1 MTDKKALFVKGYFR
15 NKLLRKTI
23 TFIMLL
29 LFNFNIFAEVVP
41 DPASIG
47 TRATKTASGIDQLD
61 IAAPNKNGT
70 SYNSLKELQ
79 VSEQG
84 LILNNNKDIVA
95 NTKIAGYVARN
106 RNLDNSIAANL
117 IITEVT
123 GKNRTNINGTVEVA
137 GKKADLVMANRNGV
151 YVNGGNF
158 LNTDRVTLTTGS
170 LEMKNGDLVTI
181 NVSQGQIGIGE
192 KGLNALNLTELELLG
207 KTIDVSGV
215 IKASKET
222 RLLVSAGG
230 QTYEYKTKEV
240 KSKGETYKGIAID
253 GKSVGS
259 MYAGKIDIIS
269 NDKGAGVNTKG
280 DLVSVDDIVIT
291 ANGDITTAQVDSG
304 KDLKYK
310 TTQKVKMNG
319 KTTVAKKV
327 KVKARETEINAK
339 VVTGYL
345 EKALGKKSL
354 DIESEKTNITA
365 KIEAQGKIKINSN
378 QIQNSGEIFAT
389 EKINIAGN
397 KLNNNNGEI
406 RSNQKIEINAKETS
420 NVKGYILSDGLTK
433 EDVKKE
439 ENKNQKDVEDDKN
452 KEKGISITG
461 DLDNTE
467 GVIRGREV
475 NLGNVI
481 GNNKG
486 KIDSLGALA
495 FNGKIIV
502 NKGGL
507 ITGNIQELNT
517 DKLEND
523 GGKLLSTG
531 KISGRVKEISNKNGE
546 ILGTETV
553 KLIGDKLDNFS
564 GLIKSNGKIALDI
577 KETSNIKGYILSD
590 GLTKEDIK
598 KEENKNQKDIE
609 DDKNKEKGINI
620 TGDLDN
626 TEGVIRG
633 REVNL
638 GNVIG
643 NNKGKID
650 SLGALSFNGKIIV
663 NKGGLITGNIQ
674 KLNIDKLI
682 NDGGKLV
689 STEKISGTV
698 KEISNKNGE
707 ILGVQTVTLVGDK
720 LNNLSGV
727 IRSYGKVKL
736 NEKDVSNVEGY
747 ILSDGI
753 TKEQA
758 KNWKVEEKVTEESK
772 ENKKDIKEKQEKKEQ
787 TTGTLLNL
795 GRLDNTKGIIASL
808 SQTTVNTEKITNEDG
823 KIVSRGAVELT
834 TPNEYEYRGLVEGD
848 YSTTLNAKKIII
860 NSNIDRKNTLNL
872 ISKEKIALGQSIRAR
887 ILSIAIQTDLRNAK
901 DISATNLLSITAKN
915 IENSGNIYSDGNIY
929 LEAKNGDLINKDGGS
944 IKADKQVYIE
954 VKNGRVVNGTAKYL
968 SGAYRREDGVLV
980 DNRQIKEEKPS
991 IIAGKTETII
1001 NAKDLIN
1008 TSQIGKTGQGI
1019 TYIKLTGNAVNAS
1032 IGNNIAKIEGQK
1044 VSVEGDK
1051 GVTNTGAIISGTE
1064 ITRVIAEKG
1073 KILNESSIVSGS
1085 TENIR
1090 NIGKIEGNGIV
1101 YLEGKEIENIAGN
1114 IGGAGGTILKST
1126 EGNIEDKTI
1135 TLVDNRKGVTET
1147 YTEMREVKPERKWWR
1162 RRKENEKPEPKKYV
1176 QVQVYKY
1183 WDTVNKTKTVS
1194 GIIGNGKDTIL
1205 DSAKDLILESSDIR
1219 AKDDI
1224 VLNAKNYLLML
1235 STVDTEY
1242 KFRTETT
1249 SKRKW
1254 GRKKTTTKTWI
1265 EDNVYANPVELTS
1278 GGYILINYRGKG
1290 KPADNKGVFAQGV
1303 NFNAKKGIIA
1313 QSDGNIYIQGVK
1325 DKLNSIY
1332 DSHTTKSF
1340 IGIKYKRTSD
1350 YVSDNS
1356 EKYKHS
1362 QLYGDAGVTLDS
1374 QGKLRIQGVD
1384 IQTIGPVYL
1393 KGVKGVEILSGNE
1406 VSSKYEVH
1414 TSKSLKI
1421 GSDKSG
1427 LFKGLKIE
1435 QDKNTKEM
1443 DTIKSVGSIINSKGS
1458 TVTIEGDSVVSVGS
1472 KIGAA
1477 DDIKLIGKN
1486 GVIIKDGE
1494 NFAKIREQNEKMRAG
1509 MFTSLSLKNL
1519 SAGIGV
1525 EGTYNK
1531 SNEGK
1536 TIVTPEKNTLVTNKN
1551 IYIRSS
1557 EGNVLLQGDFGA
1569 KENIGITAEKGK
1581 IYIKDSK
1588 SEILTDSKNINARM
1602 ALALGINLGGF
1613 KDTLKSYKNQLK
1625 ALKEIPNLGRV
1636 ISFTRDM
1643 AKGKSLLESLEGK
1656 ENTINAMNNLFAG
1669 PSSGGVSA
1677 GLDLTGSINAAK
1689 STGKYL
1695 QNITT
1700 NIRAGKDIAFKSK
1713 EFETEGS
1720 FIRAEND
1727 LSIDASKILI
1737 QASADKYATNSKNM
1751 GANFGVTLMGIE
1763 GVSGG
1768 LNYGQ
1773 MNSKGTLYNNAQI
1786 QAGNKLIVKADNM
1799 TIRGGR
1805 LEGKHTDVDV
1815 KKNLLIESL
1824 QDSEEMKQVGTNV
1837 GYSLKYGKD
1846 KDGNP
1851 DNRNN
1856 GNLGLSYGER
1866 KKLWVKEQSGIIGR
1880 ESIKVKVG
1888 GKLSLIGSIIANVD
1902 DKGNDKGNLTLSYG
1916 KLEVKD
1922 LDSYDKQINVNGSVE
1937 LNQRSKDNNKEL
1949 VLKENK
1955 EKDKKDKKDND
1966 NSDNSNNNL
1975 KKSKNSNDNKG
1986 EDVEERDN
1994 KVDETYGIGIEGS
2007 DKRKITRATIG
2018 KGVINGKEEVVGVNR
2033 DIGKSDEITKDINVK
2048 KVEIEYKSE
2057 RNSWGDFGK
2066 IMASDAGVIGNFL
2079 DDFNE
2084 KALGKSRP
2092 DYEIKFRNKVY
2103 ESILNFERKLQT
2115 ASDLTSLL
2123 PTEQYHGGIFEQL
2136 VRRKDQVK
2144 LIGIKI
2150 KMNEDGTPD
2159 IKLAR
2164 KKKLSE
2170 IEPDDEGKVYI
2181 FGNGIRETEE
2191 GAVRNAIL
2199 KSMSPENLERYKSGK
2214 TVEIALIYNPTRGLV
2229 ADGLECVAGKL
2240 CDGSKSSLKINT
2252 NVSKETATILAT
2264 RDRNVT
2270 YIYNMYS
2277 QGNIVGLGAFNWLQ
2291 DNGIKLSYKDKNKF
2305 LVGMFGSPIMR
2316 DLIAGFGEP
2325 LNFTFR
2331 GSAINFLDFIGND
2344 DKWFGI
2350 FGESTLI
2357 NPENINRAEKG
2368 LWTDKMGNFFGTKAI
2383 FRRQTIGG
2391 LYLPEVLVNKN
2402 KDKDEYRYSIVVGNK
2417 EIRTIQENYSKI
2429 LNDGEMLSKKGI
2441 EMVISDSHGTYT
2453 FNSPVIAE
2461 NINNLLADYRKA
2473 ATPKEREK
2481 YKNEII
2487 SLYTKDQQNKVNLA
2501 MYGPPIFTDS
2511 PFLLKAVED
2520 YKKDELRKEYGYGN
2534 YQDKNLPK
2542 NKEINISP
2550 QPYTKKEAQPTLGI
2564 EEYLKG
2570 LRKGVG
2576 L

>member
-170 LEMKNGDLVTI
+170 LEMKNGDLVAI

-420 NVKGYILSDGLTK
+420 NIKGYILSDGLTK

-531 KISGRVKEISNKNGE
+531 KISGRVKEISNKNGG

-577 KETSNIKGYILSD
+577 KETSNVKGYILSD

-633 REVNL
+633 RKVSL
-638 GNVIG
+638 GNVTG

-2214 TVEIALIYNPTRGLV
+2214 TVEIALIYNPTRGFV

-2240 CDGSKSSLKINT
+2240 CDGSKSSLKITT

-2291 DNGIKLSYKDKNKF
+2291 DNGIKLGYKDKNKF
-2305 LVGMFGSPIMR
+2305 LVGMFGSPIAR
-2316 DLIAGFGEP
+2316 NLIVGFEDN
-2325 LNFTFR
+2325 LSFTFR
-2331 GSAINFLDFIGND
+2331 GSAINFRDFIGND
-2344 DKWFGI
+2344 DKIFGI

-2357 NPENINRAEKG
+2357 NPENINRVKEH
-2368 LWTDKMGNFFGTKAI
+2368 LWTDKLGNFFGTKAI
-2383 FRRQTIGG
+2383 LRRETIGG

-2402 KDKDEYRYSIVVGNK
+2402 KDKDEYRYSMVVGNK
-2417 EIRTIQENYSKI
+2417 EIEGIQQNYSKI
-2429 LNDGEMLSKKGI
+2429 LNLNEILSKKGI

-2461 NINNLLADYRKA
+2461 NINNLLTDYRRA
-2473 ATPKEREK
+2473 ITPEEREK

-2542 NKEINISP
+2542 NKEININP
-2550 QPYTKKEAQPTLGI
+2550 QPYTRKEAQPTLGI
-2564 EEYLKG
+2564 KEYLKG
-2570 LRKGVG
+2570 LREGVG